1 MTGGGNAERVQA
13 TRTRRFLGALALGA
27 AVLTSEAAHA
37 APRVDVHGGSR
48 IDAHAARSQG
58 KVVLSGTVVDDTG
71 RALPQAHV
79 LVAVTPMAPG
89 GGSRADI
96 ALASAAA
103 ESCSLPP
110 AGLPSLDRAD
120 RLSLPTDDAGR
131 FCVRLA
137 LPSERY
143 VVHLETTAAGLL
155 EGAKL
160 DVPVDPSL
168 LPVTLRFDPERTVL
182 SLDDEATVV
191 DVIAST
197 EDDGVTSAAA
207 GLPLTLSN
215 ETGAP
220 LGTATTDGSG
230 RARFVVDAARLGP
243 PGRGELRVAF
253 VGSADAEAS
262 THSMPVERRTRVDLV
277 APDATGARL
286 PPGSPEEGIE
296 VRLLAVVACAR
307 RGCAG
312 APTGTVEALSA
323 DAVVGAAPVEGGAAH
338 VVVTFSVASGEVVPL
353 RVRYLPDAPW
363 FLPGPQLSLEQPV
376 RAPSPWKRVPLL
388 AAGLGVALWL
398 ALARMPRRA
407 SGSGA
412 ARKSG
417 APPRAVGVGAH
428 VELVRAGPS
437 SSGWTG
443 RLLDAHDGRAVGGA
457 RVAIERPGFEG
468 IETVAQTTSEADGRF
483 ALGRED
489 VRPGDELVVEGRV
502 HATIR
507 RALPPA
513 GELQITL
520 VLRRRALLERLV
532 AWARRRGRPFDAQ
545 PDATPGHV
553 RRAAG
558 EDVAV
563 ARWADAIERAAFGG
577 GEVDRRTQEEVDRLA
592 PPDAT
597 ELRPIPE
604 ASPDGAGPPS
614 AGPGMAPSD
623 DPGDGPR

>member
-1 MTGGGNAERVQA
+1 MTDGGDAERVHA
-13 TRTRRFLGALALGA
+13 IGTRHFLGALAALALGA
-27 AVLTSEAAHA
+27 VLPTSVAAQA
-37 APRVDVHGGSR
+37 APRVAVHGGSR

-71 RALPQAHV
+71 RAMPQARV
-79 LVAVTPMAPG
+79 VVAATPGDG
-89 GGSRADI
+89 GDGGDGGADI

-120 RLSLPTDDAGR
+120 RLSLPADDAGR

-137 LPSERY
+137 LPSGRY
-143 VVHLETTAAGLL
+143 VVHLETTATGLL
-155 EGAKL
+155 DGAKL
-160 DVPVDPSL
+160 DLPVDPAL
-168 LPVTLRFDPERTVL
+168 LPVTLRFDPERAVL
-182 SLDDEATVV
+182 PLDDDTTILDVV
-191 DVIAST
+191 AST

-207 GLPLTLSN
+207 GLPLTLTN

-220 LGTATTDGSG
+220 LGTATTDGTG
-230 RARFVVDAARLGP
+230 HARFVVDAARLGP

-262 THSMPVERRTRVDLV
+262 THAMPVERRTRVDLV

-286 PPGSPEEGIE
+286 PPGSPEEGIAL
-296 VRLLAVVACAR
+296 RLLAVPACAR

-323 DAVVGAAPVEGGAAH
+323 DAVVGAAPVEGGAAR
-338 VVVTFSVASGEVVPL
+338 VVVTFSMPGGETTPL

-363 FLPGPQLSLEQPV
+363 FVPGPELSLEQPV
-376 RAPSPWKRVPLL
+376 RAPSPWKRFPLL
-388 AAGLGVALWL
+388 AAGLAVALWL
-398 ALARMPRRA
+398 VLARMPRRA
-407 SGSGA
+407 RGSGA
-412 ARKSG
+412 ARASR
-417 APPRAVGVGAH
+417 APPLPAGVGAH
-428 VELVRAGPS
+428 VELVRAGS
-437 SSGWTG
+437 SSNGWTG
-443 RLLDAHDGRAVGGA
+443 RLLDAHDGGAVAGA

-468 IETVAQTTSEADGRF
+468 VETVAQTTSEADGAF
-483 ALGRED
+483 ALGPVD
-489 VRPGDELVVEGRV
+489 ARPGDELVAEGRV
-502 HATIR
+502 HAAIR
-507 RALPPA
+507 RPLPPA

-558 EDVAV
+558 QDVAL
-563 ARWADAIERAAFGG
+563 ARWAEAVERAAYAG
-577 GEVDRRTQEEVDRLA
+577 GEVDQRTQSEVDRLA
-592 PPDAT
+592 PPDAAPP
-597 ELRPIPE
+597 R
-604 ASPDGAGPPS
+604 ANGAGTPPS
-614 AGPGMAPSD
+614 D
-623 DPGDGPR
+623 EPGDGPR